1 MAIHI
6 VTDSSADLPQQ
17 IIEKYGISV
26 VPLSLEFAGE
36 VFKDGELEGKVFF
49 DKMDIA
55 KDLPKTGAPSP
66 RDFADIFNQV
76 PQDDQIICIT
86 VSSKLSGSFQSAK
99 IGAELARRKVYF
111 VDSKAATM
119 GLGIITV
126 YAAELAKIDKGIQG
140 ILEEVQR
147 RVENLRML
155 VFLDTAK
162 NIVKSGRLGK
172 VAGSLINML
181 NLKVLLTNDD
191 GQIKFLAKMRG
202 KKRVFN
208 KFITILEEYGQKLEG
223 QIIGISHADNL
234 SDAEKLKQLILEKF
248 RPREVIL
255 GYMGSCIGT
264 HAGRGGLTI
273 SF

>member
-6 VTDSSADLPQQ
+6 VTDSAADLPEQ
-17 IIEKYGISV
+17 IIEKYGIYV
-26 VPLSLEFAGE
+26 VPLSLEFNGQI
-36 VFKDGELEGKVFF
+36 FKDGQLDGKVFY
-49 DKMDIA
+49 DRMDAA
-55 KDLPKTGAPSP
+55 KELPKTGAPSP
-66 RDFADIFNQV
+66 QDFAAVFAKISEE
-76 PQDDQIICIT
+76 DQIICIT
-86 VSSKLSGSFQSAK
+86 VSAKLSGTLQSAK
-99 IGAELARRKVYF
+99 IGAELAQRKVFF

-126 YAAELAKIDKGIQG
+126 YAAELAKIGQGIQS
-140 ILEEVQR
+140 ILEEVHR
-147 RVENLRML
+147 RVESLRML

-172 VAGSLINML
+172 VAGSLIDML

-191 GQIKFLAKMRG
+191 GQIKFLGKMRG

-208 KFITILEEYGQKLEG
+208 KFITLLEDYGQRLEG

-234 SDAEKLKQLILEKF
+234 SDAEKLKQLIMEKF
-248 RPREVIL
+248 HPRQVIL